1 MKKSTFILTALFSIV
16 FFRWTIY
23 ISNIEKPL
31 ISKNK
36 GEITRIT
43 DTVYIDSWNV
53 DLISYADSIGNMN
66 CNDSL
71 VVEFLNKIDI
81 ENKHIVYAQM
91 RLESGNYNSVLC
103 KTNNNYFGMKQ
114 PQCRATL
121 SIGEANGYAVYKSW
135 TYSIL
140 DYWMWQ
146 KRYANGLTENEYYE
160 KLKLYC
166 NEKDYIDKVKR
177 ISKENY
183 GKFEN

>member
-1 MKKSTFILTALFSIV
+1 MKKAEWILIALFAII

-23 ISNIEKPL
+23 ISNIEKSL
-31 ISKNK
+31 ISKKNVQ
-36 GEITRIT
+36 ITHTT
-43 DTVYIDSWNV
+43 DTVYIDIWNV

-71 VVEFLNKIDI
+71 VVGFLNKIDI

-91 RLESGNYNSVLC
+91 RLESGNYNSQLC

-114 PQCRATL
+114 PRCRPTL
-121 SIGEANGYAVYKSW
+121 SIGEENGYAIYKSW

-146 KRYANGLTENEYYE
+146 KRYANGLSEDEYYN
-160 KLKLYC
+160 KLKGYAVDIEYTTKL
-166 NEKDYIDKVKR
+166 KQ
-177 ISKENY
+177 ISKSFKYE
-183 GKFEN
+183 

>member
-1 MKKSTFILTALFSIV
+1 MKKAEWILIALFATI

-23 ISNIEKPL
+23 ISNIEKSL
-31 ISKNK
+31 ISKKNA
-36 GEITRIT
+36 EITHTT
-43 DTVYIDSWNV
+43 DTVYIDSWNLC
-53 DLISYADSIGNMN
+53 LISYADSIGKLK
-66 CNDSL
+66 CTDTL
-71 VVEFLNKIDI
+71 VVDFLNKIGI

-146 KRYANGLTENEYYE
+146 KRYANGLTEEKYYD
-160 KLKLYC
+160 KLKSYAVDIEYTKKL
-166 NEKDYIDKVKR
+166 KQ
-177 ISKENY
+177 ISKSFKYE
-183 GKFEN
+183 

>member
-1 MKKSTFILTALFSIV
+1 MKKAEWILIVLFAII

-23 ISNIEKPL
+23 ISNIEKSL
-31 ISKNK
+31 TSKNN
-36 GEITRIT
+36 GEITHIT

-53 DLISYADSIGNMN
+53 DLISYADSMGDMN

-71 VVEFLNKIDI
+71 VVSFLNKIDI

-91 RLESGNYNSVLC
+91 RLESGNYESNLA
-103 KTNNNYFGMKQ
+103 KHNNNYFGMKQ
-114 PQCRATL
+114 PRCRPTL
-121 SIGEANGYAVYKSW
+121 SIVETNGYATYKSW

-146 KRYANGLTENEYYE
+146 KRYANKLTENEYYE